1 MEALKQMLTQADD
14 EYLTGLCNKGT
25 VKRAYKDLDQEA
37 PAAVWSETGAEVTL
51 KEAVCTIRMPLGES
65 TCTCP
70 SRSICRHI
78 ITAIL
83 YLKNSR
89 RNTAESSPQE
99 AGPESKK
106 AEVKSDTSEGRS
118 ISGKQDASEGTN
130 ISGKQDASEGTNTPK
145 NQDTSIDSN
154 TPEKPNTSD
163 TSAEPESK
171 ERPSEIQSAKSALTQ
186 ALEQELLT
194 YPLQKLKRA
203 CGNKRY
209 NELLHYLKSGE
220 QPEFQEGTVITVKVP
235 WEAFTVKLLSPLEYS
250 TCTCKSKELCP
261 HKAQAVLLFQL
272 HKHAATLERLE
283 KLCESKEEWDQKELD
298 RASSSIREE
307 IGLQLMTGL
316 SRLSPE
322 AAESMERLAV
332 ISHGA
337 GLAAFETGLR
347 KTASE
352 YRLYFDR
359 AAAFRTEELLEQLL
373 TLYRKAGELKETKEP
388 ERLRAL
394 AGSFREAYRPI
405 PKLHLM
411 AMGSRSFHSK
421 TGYEGEIYYF
431 LEPDKGVFYNWT
443 DARPVFYEGVR
454 RRPPGRAEQ
463 AQAPWGLNCSREQM
477 MELEFYLDHA
487 KAARDGRLSVSQET
501 KSEVSGVRDFR
512 REEVRNIVF
521 WDYEQLLL
529 ACFGEEER
537 KNEGE
542 RLALVGASCCRESG
556 FDTVHQ
562 RFSMEILD
570 QKGRKLTVAVTYS
583 KEEKLTIQV
592 LERLNERLKKE
603 KDQTLIFFGA
613 PYLEQ
618 GKLCLYP
625 IEVFGRERF
634 FGSQEELEEYLG
646 EQGGPEGSPV
656 SKDLSFN
663 REIVQGMERFLTEIR
678 QALGDLFQSGLNSI
692 QEETFGN
699 LKRLAKESGTLG
711 LHGAEEALTFLAEAL
726 GGKRHQMEFDMEAVL
741 KTWIHLMTYVKL
753 CREKTS
759 LDRALL
765 EMQETD

>member
-25 VKRAYKDLDQEA
+25 VKRAYKDLDQET

-83 YLKNSR
+83 YLKNSQ
-89 RNTAESSPQE
+89 RNTAESSAQE
-99 AGPESKK
+99 AGPESIK
-106 AEVKSDTSEGRS
+106 AEVKSDTSE
-118 ISGKQDASEGTN
+118 KPDASEEPSTMKKPGV
-130 ISGKQDASEGTNTPK
+130 SEG
-145 NQDTSIDSN
+145 IN
-154 TPEKPNTSD
+154 TPEKSNTSD

-171 ERPSEIQSAKSALTQ
+171 EKSSEIQSDKSALTQ

-250 TCTCKSKELCP
+250 TCSCKSKELCP

-272 HKHAATLERLE
+272 HKHAAALEQLE
-283 KLCESKEEWDQKELD
+283 KLCESQEEWDWKELD

-373 TLYRKAGELKETKEP
+373 TLYRKAGELRETKEP
-388 ERLRAL
+388 ERLRTL

-431 LEPDKGVFYNWT
+431 LEPDKGIFYNWT

-463 AQAPWGLNCSREQM
+463 AQAPWGLNC
-477 MELEFYLDHA
+477 
-487 KAARDGRLSVSQET
+487 RDRKSV
-501 KSEVSGVRDFR
+501 V
-512 REEVRNIVF
+512 
-521 WDYEQLLL
+521 
-529 ACFGEEER
+529 
-537 KNEGE
+537 
-542 RLALVGASCCRESG
+542 
-556 FDTVHQ
+556 
-562 RFSMEILD
+562 
-570 QKGRKLTVAVTYS
+570 
-583 KEEKLTIQV
+583 
-592 LERLNERLKKE
+592 
-603 KDQTLIFFGA
+603 
-613 PYLEQ
+613 
-618 GKLCLYP
+618 
-625 IEVFGRERF
+625 
-634 FGSQEELEEYLG
+634 
-646 EQGGPEGSPV
+646 
-656 SKDLSFN
+656 
-663 REIVQGMERFLTEIR
+663 
-678 QALGDLFQSGLNSI
+678 
-692 QEETFGN
+692 
-699 LKRLAKESGTLG
+699 
-711 LHGAEEALTFLAEAL
+711 
-726 GGKRHQMEFDMEAVL
+726 
-741 KTWIHLMTYVKL
+741 
-753 CREKTS
+753 
-759 LDRALL
+759 
-765 EMQETD
+765 